1 MSNALIDGII
11 LEAEEKA
18 KKMILEAEE
27 ECSSIKEGME
37 DEIEKSISAEERIT
51 ALRLKQIELKEE
63 SAKKSIDR
71 ISELK
76 KLDCSY
82 NLVMKKVDERI
93 RSMVSDGSISKYL
106 VLLIAEAAIG
116 LEKKSATVSFSKTAP
131 VNDIMLRQAE
141 SMVKEISGR
150 EINLTLD
157 ENYIS
162 EIGVVL
168 TSSMKKVSYN
178 NTLDTRIRRYSRE
191 INKIIQDENAR

>member
-27 ECSSIKEGME
+27 ECRSIKEGME

-51 ALRLKQIELKEE
+51 ALRLRQIELKEE

-76 KLDCSY
+76 MLDHSY

-93 RSMVSDGSISKYL
+93 RSMVSDGSISRYL

-116 LEKKSATVSFSKTAP
+116 LEKKSATVSFSKMAP
-131 VNDIMLRQAE
+131 VNDFMLREAE
-141 SMVKEISGR
+141 RMVKETSGR

-168 TSSMKKVSYN
+168 TSSLKKVSYN

-191 INKIIQDENAR
+191 IKKIIQDENAR

>member
-27 ECSSIKEGME
+27 ECRSIKEGME
-37 DEIEKSISAEERIT
+37 DEIEKSISTEERIT
-51 ALRLKQIELKEE
+51 ALRLRQIELKEE

-76 KLDCSY
+76 KLDHSY

-93 RSMVSDGSISKYL
+93 RSMVSDGSISRYL

-116 LEKKSATVSFSKTAP
+116 LEKKSATVSFSKMAP
-131 VNDIMLRQAE
+131 VNDFMLREAE
-141 SMVKEISGR
+141 RMVKETSGR

-168 TSSMKKVSYN
+168 TSSLKKVSYN

-191 INKIIQDENAR
+191 IKKIIQDENAR

>member
-27 ECSSIKEGME
+27 ECRSIKEGME

-51 ALRLKQIELKEE
+51 ALRLRQIELKEE

-76 KLDCSY
+76 KLDHSY

-93 RSMVSDGSISKYL
+93 RSMVSDGSISRYL

-116 LEKKSATVSFSKTAP
+116 LEKKSATVSFSKMAP
-131 VNDIMLRQAE
+131 VNDSMLREAE
-141 SMVKEISGR
+141 RMVKETSGR

-168 TSSMKKVSYN
+168 TSSLKKVSYN

-191 INKIIQDENAR
+191 IKKIIQDENAR

>member
-27 ECSSIKEGME
+27 ECRSIKEGME

-51 ALRLKQIELKEE
+51 ALRLRQIELKEE

-76 KLDCSY
+76 KLDYSY

-93 RSMVSDGSISKYL
+93 RSMVSDGSISRYL

-116 LEKKSATVSFSKTAP
+116 LEKKSATVSFSKMAP
-131 VNDIMLRQAE
+131 VNDFMLREAE
-141 SMVKEISGR
+141 RMVKETSGR

-168 TSSMKKVSYN
+168 TSSLKKVSYN

-191 INKIIQDENAR
+191 IKKIIQDENAR

>member
-27 ECSSIKEGME
+27 KCRSIKEGME

-51 ALRLKQIELKEE
+51 ALRLRQIELKEE

-76 KLDCSY
+76 KLDHSY

-93 RSMVSDGSISKYL
+93 RSMVSDGSISRYL

-116 LEKKSATVSFSKTAP
+116 LEKKSATVSFSKMAP
-131 VNDIMLRQAE
+131 VNDFMLREAE
-141 SMVKEISGR
+141 RMVKETSGR

-168 TSSMKKVSYN
+168 TSSLKKVSYN

-191 INKIIQDENAR
+191 IKKIIQDENAR

>member
-27 ECSSIKEGME
+27 ECRSIKEGME

-51 ALRLKQIELKEE
+51 ALRLRQIELKEE

-76 KLDCSY
+76 KLDHSY

-93 RSMVSDGSISKYL
+93 RSMVSDGSISRYL

-116 LEKKSATVSFSKTAP
+116 LEKKSATVSFSKMAP
-131 VNDIMLRQAE
+131 VNDFMLREAE
-141 SMVKEISGR
+141 RMVKETSGR

-168 TSSMKKVSYN
+168 TSSLKKVSYN

-191 INKIIQDENAR
+191 IKKIIQDENAR